1 MYPNCSMGPD
11 SSTESGMLP
20 VLLPL
25 VKGPCPGWVGVSLVP
40 SAGPNSYR
48 NQAPNRQ
55 TPPSGGLFGGEET
68 IGT

>member
-1 MYPNCSMGPD
+1 MGPD
-11 SSTESGMLP
+11 STSTELGMLP

-25 VKGPCPGWVGVSLVP
+25 VLGPCPGWVGLSLVP
-40 SAGPNSYR
+40 PAGPNSYR

-55 TPPSGGLFGGEET
+55 RTPLSGGLFGGEET